1 MSIETTPTGR
11 ETEMI
16 RTILA
21 VVAVVLLVLAALGVN
36 APRVSL
42 GWLGLAI
49 LAGLLLF

>member
-1 MSIETTPTGR
+1 
-11 ETEMI
+11 MI

-21 VVAVVLLVLAALGVN
+21 VLAIVLLALAALGVN

-42 GWLGLAI
+42 GWAGLAI